1 MALTFAFDGTQ
12 DGSYEKMMR
21 KRKIA
26 EALYQQA
33 SGGTPRNI
41 GEGLSALGAAI
52 GGRMAEGKA
61 NKMESAGREQA
72 NQRFAALFQGAPS
85 SAPSFAA
92 PDTGMPAPSAAPAP
106 SGNIYVGEVP
116 TRLMTDLQN
125 DYGLSPAQAAGFVGN
140 LAHESG
146 GFKTL
151 QEVKPMIEGS
161 RGGFGYAQW
170 TGPRRRQFEA
180 WTKENNLDPTSYEAN
195 YGFLRHELDNTS
207 EGRVLDKLK
216 TAQDPNAAA
225 QIVSNTFL
233 RPGIPH
239 MDSRLNWANKLYQ
252 GAGQQQP
259 VQSASLNKDIM
270 GVAPAP
276 MSIDQLANYQQPAD
290 QTPQAIAARKQDLR
304 ENAVMGYQP
313 QGASPVQAAMQQQLQ
328 GMERPEAAPQQV
340 PAGAVQR
347 AAQYFPEPQS
357 MEQAAQQIAAQ
368 RQVQSPVA
376 QALQQKV
383 MQQAP
388 QAMPQPA
395 PQPMPAQR
403 PTPQGQPWER
413 GEMIDPVTGE
423 YMQGTW
429 NGQKGQG
436 NPIANAL
443 MSRLQGRQ
451 QQAPQMAAQA
461 FLAPQGAMT
470 PQQPQMPPQQAQ
482 AAPQQGMNGQPS
494 QQELIQIM
502 GNPYLTDAQRMMA
515 KSMFDRQYNRDPMQ
529 EEMNRIGLEKQR
541 LELDQMR
548 NPQAKPTADIQEY
561 QFAREQGFEGSFQ
574 EYQAGL
580 KKAGANNTTVTTN
593 VGEGDKFYE
602 ELDKGNA
609 KMFGELQNQGMEAQR
624 SLVQIDR
631 LEQLLAN
638 TPTGAAANLQQIA
651 GSFGINTDGLSEIQ
665 AAAALIN
672 QMVPQQRPAGSGT
685 MSDADLRLFKESLPR
700 IINQPNGNAIILE
713 TMRGIANYTT
723 QQGQIATA
731 VANRELTPAEGRKR
745 LMELENPLANFG
757 AQQQQPQQPQQQGQ
771 APQSGMVEDGFR
783 FKGGDP
789 ADPNNWERV
798 Q

>member
-1 MALTFAFDGTQ
+1 
-12 DGSYEKMMR
+12 
-21 KRKIA
+21 
-26 EALYQQA
+26 
-33 SGGTPRNI
+33 
-41 GEGLSALGAAI
+41 
-52 GGRMAEGKA
+52 
-61 NKMESAGREQA
+61 
-72 NQRFAALFQGAPS
+72 
-85 SAPSFAA
+85 
-92 PDTGMPAPSAAPAP
+92 
-106 SGNIYVGEVP
+106 
-116 TRLMTDLQN
+116 
-125 DYGLSPAQAAGFVGN
+125 
-140 LAHESG
+140 
-146 GFKTL
+146 
-151 QEVKPMIEGS
+151 
-161 RGGFGYAQW
+161 
-170 TGPRRRQFEA
+170 
-180 WTKENNLDPTSYEAN
+180 
-195 YGFLRHELDNTS
+195 
-207 EGRVLDKLK
+207 
-216 TAQDPNAAA
+216 
-225 QIVSNTFL
+225 
-233 RPGIPH
+233 
-239 MDSRLNWANKLYQ
+239 
-252 GAGQQQP
+252 
-259 VQSASLNKDIM
+259 
-270 GVAPAP
+270 
-276 MSIDQLANYQQPAD
+276 
-290 QTPQAIAARKQDLR
+290 
-304 ENAVMGYQP
+304 
-313 QGASPVQAAMQQQLQ
+313 
-328 GMERPEAAPQQV
+328 
-340 PAGAVQR
+340 
-347 AAQYFPEPQS
+347 
-357 MEQAAQQIAAQ
+357 
-368 RQVQSPVA
+368 
-376 QALQQKV
+376 
-383 MQQAP
+383 
-388 QAMPQPA
+388 
-395 PQPMPAQR
+395 
-403 PTPQGQPWER
+403 
-413 GEMIDPVTGE
+413 
-423 YMQGTW
+423 
-429 NGQKGQG
+429 
-436 NPIANAL
+436 
-443 MSRLQGRQ
+443 
-451 QQAPQMAAQA
+451 
-461 FLAPQGAMT
+461 
-470 PQQPQMPPQQAQ
+470 
-482 AAPQQGMNGQPS
+482 
-494 QQELIQIM
+494 
-502 GNPYLTDAQRMMA
+502 
-515 KSMFDRQYNRDPMQ
+515 MFDRQYNRDPMQ